1 MSFFDWTSLHVGFLW
16 GRGSLTN
23 WCNLKRFRG
32 TKYHNLTIGRI
43 ITRLGTVDQS
53 SCRCVYMDAGDG
65 RRPFAQVLRNSLSG
79 HPPSTGCETGIP
91 YQMTY
96 TARDVRASTS
106 TGVSAFCHPPGC
118 LKFLRRSIWTHQCRE
133 ALKTPATEG
142 ARGWP
147 YTSISTAPFWFVT
160 EIR

>member
-1 MSFFDWTSLHVGFLW
+1 MSDFYGA
-16 GRGSLTN
+16 RGSLTN
-23 WCNLKRFRG
+23 RCNLKRFRG

-79 HPPSTGCETGIP
+79 HPPSTGCETRIP

-96 TARDVRASTS
+96 IARDVRACTS
-106 TGVSAFCHPPGC
+106 TGVSARITMLRLYVRQPGGYR
-118 LKFLRRSIWTHQCRE
+118 LLQHADNQHYR
-133 ALKTPATEG
+133 
-142 ARGWP
+142 
-147 YTSISTAPFWFVT
+147 PFV
-160 EIR
+160 IRQVV